1 MELAAII
8 ECIGNIIFYLLIV
21 FGTDG
26 SDSVF
31 VAIFI
36 IGRLCVGRPL
46 GTLNFRAIGSRACC
60 NGVFARVIPGI
71 VTILVF
77 GIPVFGVF
85 YISRLT

>member
-1 MELAAII
+1 M
-8 ECIGNIIFYLLIV
+8 GNITFYLFIV

-46 GTLNFRAIGSRACC
+46 GTLDFRAISSRVCC
-60 NGVFARVIPGI
+60 DVVLARVIPGI
-71 VTILVF
+71 VMVF
-77 GIPVFGVF
+77 GISVVGVF